1 MSSADSSGGESK
13 AEVDIFRETWVRYL
27 GYANEVGESFGPLY
41 PRFVRPSYG
50 IAFAYVGADAVHKT
64 IKAKTTGESMN
75 SVVRTG
81 VDVLL
86 WQTLASVLIPGKIIN
101 LITAGAVK
109 AFQSDAKFMKSLP
122 SSVRTWSPTMI
133 GLATI
138 PFIIHPIDSAVDA
151 LFDNTLRKWW
161 TKDEPVFTSGS
172 K

>member
-1 MSSADSSGGESK
+1 MSGGEVESK
-13 AEVDIFRETWVRYL
+13 AEVDIFRDTWVRYL

-64 IKAKTTGESMN
+64 IKAKAAGESTN
-75 SVVRTG
+75 SIVRTS

-101 LITAGAVK
+101 MITAGAVK
-109 AFQSDAKFMKSLP
+109 VFQSNARMMSLP
-122 SSVRTWSPTMI
+122 STVRTWSPTMI

-138 PFIIHPIDSAVDA
+138 PFIIHPIDSAVDV

-161 TKDEPVFTSGS
+161 TKDEPAPANAG